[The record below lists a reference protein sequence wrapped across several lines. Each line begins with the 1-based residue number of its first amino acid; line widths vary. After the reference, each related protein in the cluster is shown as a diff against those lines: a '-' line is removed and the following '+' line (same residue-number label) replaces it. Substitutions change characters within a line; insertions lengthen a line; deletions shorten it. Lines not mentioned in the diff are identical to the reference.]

1 MTLRMRVSFGRP
13 ACLAALALAATSCT
27 FPVEGQFAGRS
38 LADRADPRRTIVL
51 IYNHGFSRDT
61 AGTYKPGVPP
71 ILQLAVDRNPDV
83 VLFSQV
89 RNASRL
95 ERTHHSDYIESAV
108 ELFRRRDGVPLENII
123 LVGQSCGG
131 WGSLQAAAF
140 VYPGVGGVLAFAPTC
155 HGQLPTR
162 ARSSGRVRARSRRLP
177 SAPVSRASSSFT
189 RAIPTTTSPTGRASR
204 PADDAR
210 PISRSS
216 ASPAGGCSRF
226 APAAG
231 ATATAPS
238 RTLASE
244 PRSSRLTCNH
254 SSSGCAS
261 ASERGPNDARA
272 RRGQDRA
279 ALPGARPAGLISS

>member
-1 MTLRMRVSFGRP
+1 MVSSDTAPSYRRVGGHARMTLRMRVSLGRP

-38 LADRADPRRTIVL
+38 LADRADPTRTIVL

-131 WGSLQAAAF
+131 WRSLQAAAF
-140 VYPGVGGVLAFAPTC
+140 VYPGVGGVLAFAPAC
-155 HGQLPTR
+155 HGQLPHSGAVRRAPDLKLERLARGRVLEVCSRCGRDSHGAMSDARFGAAFFASHVQPLIDRVRKRIR
-162 ARSSGRVRARSRRLP
+162 ARS
-177 SAPVSRASSSFT
+177 
-189 RAIPTTTSPTGRASR
+189 
-204 PADDAR
+204 
-210 PISRSS
+210 
-216 ASPAGGCSRF
+216 
-226 APAAG
+226 
-231 ATATAPS
+231 
-238 RTLASE
+238 
-244 PRSSRLTCNH
+244 
-254 SSSGCAS
+254 
-261 ASERGPNDARA
+261 ER
-272 RRGQDRA
+272 
-279 ALPGARPAGLISS
+279 

>member
-1 MTLRMRVSFGRP
+1 MRVSLGRP
-13 ACLAALALAATSCT
+13 ACLAALAQVATSCT

-38 LADRADPRRTIVL
+38 LADRADPTRTIVL

-140 VYPGVGGVLAFAPTC
+140 VYPGIGGVLAFAPTC
-155 HGQLPTR
+155 HASSPTR
-162 ARSSGRVRARSRRLP
+162 ARSSGRASPRSLSLP
-177 SAPVSRASSSFT
+177 SASGSRVSSSST

-204 PADDAR
+204 PEGRRR
-210 PISRSS
+210 PISSSS
-216 ASPAGGCSRF
+216 ASPGGGCSRS

-231 ATATAPS
+231 ATATAPCQ
-238 RTLASE
+238 TPASG
-244 PRSSRLTCNH
+244 PRSSHLTCSR
-254 SSSGCAS
+254 SSLGCAS
-261 ASERGPNDARA
+261 ASERGPND
-272 RRGQDRA
+272 DRDQP
-279 ALPGARPAGLISS
+279 LKSSGTFGGSPSCFASTA